1 MQLLLDTHPFIWF
14 INGDN
19 QLPEKVKN
27 LIADSKNECFLSI
40 ASIWEI
46 AIKTS
51 LGKLEL
57 QSDFDKI
64 TDFLFETN
72 IEILPVR
79 FEHFQTLLKLEYHH
93 RDPFDRV
100 IISQGITENLMVMS
114 KDEIFDKYPIN
125 LIWK

>member
-1 MQLLLDTHPFIWF
+1 MRLLLDTHPFIWF

-19 QLPEKVKN
+19 QLPEKVKI
-27 LIADSKNECFLSI
+27 LIADSENECFLSI

-64 TDFLFETN
+64 TDFLLDN
-72 IEILPVR
+72 GIEILPIK
-79 FEHFQTLLKLEYHH
+79 FEHLQTLLKLEYYH

-100 IISQGITENLMVMS
+100 IISQGIAENLMVLS
-114 KDEIFDKYPIN
+114 KDEIFDKYPIK

>member
-1 MQLLLDTHPFIWF
+1 MVFCLPFLRF
-14 INGDN
+14 KNCDQPPFG
-19 QLPEKVKN
+19 EKVKK
-27 LIADSKNECFLSI
+27 LIADSENECFLSI

-64 TDFLFETN
+64 TDFLFDN
-72 IEILPVR
+72 DIEILPVQ
-79 FEHFQTLLKLEYHH
+79 FEHLQTLLKLEYYH

-100 IISQGITENLMVMS
+100 IISQGIAENLVILS
-114 KDEIFDKYPIN
+114 KDEIFDKYPIK

>member
-1 MQLLLDTHPFIWF
+1 MQLLLDTHTFIWF

-19 QLPEKVKN
+19 QLPEKVKDS
-27 LIADSKNECFLSI
+27 IADSGNECFLSI

-46 AIKTS
+46 AIKMS

-57 QSDFDKI
+57 QSEFDKI
-64 TDFLFETN
+64 TDFLFDN
-72 IEILPVR
+72 DIEILPIK
-79 FEHFQTLLKLEYHH
+79 FGHLQTLLKLEYYH

-100 IISQGITENLMVMS
+100 IISQGIADNLTVLS
-114 KDEIFDKYPIN
+114 KDEVFDKYPIK

>member
-19 QLPEKVKN
+19 QLPEKIKK
-27 LIADSKNECFLSI
+27 LIADSENECFLSI

-64 TDFLFETN
+64 TDFLFDN
-72 IEILPVR
+72 DIEILPIK
-79 FEHFQTLLKLEYHH
+79 FEHLQTLLKLEYYH

-100 IISQGITENLMVMS
+100 IISQGIAENLIVLS
-114 KDEIFDKYPIN
+114 KDEIFDKYPIK

>member
-19 QLPEKVKN
+19 QLPEKVKKIITN
-27 LIADSKNECFLSI
+27 SDNECFLSI

-57 QSDFDKI
+57 KSDFDKI
-64 TDFLFETN
+64 TDFLVANSIET
-72 IEILPVR
+72 LPIK
-79 FEHFQTLLKLEYHH
+79 FNHLQTLLKLEYYH
-93 RDPFDRV
+93 RDPFDRI
-100 IISQGITENLMVMS
+100 IISQGIAENLIVLS
-114 KDEIFDKYPIN
+114 KDASFDEYPMK
-125 LIWK
+125 LVWK

>member
-19 QLPEKVKN
+19 HLPEKIKS
-27 LIADSKNECFLSI
+27 LIADVENECFLSV

-57 QSDFDKI
+57 QSGFDRI
-64 TDFLFETN
+64 TDFLFDN
-72 IEILPVR
+72 DIEILPIKFV
-79 FEHFQTLLKLEYHH
+79 HLQTLLKLEYYH
-93 RDPFDRV
+93 RDPFDRIV
-100 IISQGITENLMVMS
+100 ISQGIAENLTVLS
-114 KDEIFDKYPIN
+114 KDEIFDKYPIK

>member
-19 QLPEKVKN
+19 QLPERIKKI
-27 LIADSKNECFLSI
+27 IADPENECFLSI

-57 QSDFDKI
+57 QSDFNKI
-64 TDFLFETN
+64 TDFLFDN
-72 IEILPVR
+72 DIEILPIN
-79 FEHFQTLLKLEYHH
+79 FDHLQTLLKLEYYH

-100 IISQGITENLMVMS
+100 IISQGIAENLTVLS
-114 KDEIFDKYPIN
+114 KDAIFDKYPIK